1 MNTVIESTIQNYL
14 FLFPYLLGA
23 GIAFNIWSEIN
34 NYRNIKK
41 LKFKNEISHY
51 GHALS
56 FLIETIRFALGI
68 SLIWAG
74 FISLMENAISSDGT
88 SSNIVAFIVFILV
101 LASTGLFFNVSEIVI
116 WDRSENAKLLTAA
129 NKELSK
135 KAVLMTDN
143 EKKLVIK
150 QKTDE
155 YWQDFKDNFWRIK
168 IDRTPR

>member
-1 MNTVIESTIQNYL
+1 MIEVTIQNYL
-14 FLFPYLLGA
+14 SLFPYLVGG
-23 GIAFNIWSEIN
+23 GIVFNIWSEIAD
-34 NYRNIKK
+34 YRNIKK
-41 LKFKNEISHY
+41 LKFKNKISLY

-74 FISLMENAISSDGT
+74 FISLMENAIYGVGT
-88 SSNIVAFIVFILV
+88 SSNIAAFIVFILAM
-101 LASTGLFFNVSEIVI
+101 ASTVLFFSLSEIVI

-135 KAVLMTDN
+135 KAILMTDN

-150 QKTDE
+150 QKTYE
-155 YWQDFKDNFWRIK
+155 YWLDLNDNFWKIK
-168 IDRTPR
+168 IDRTSK